1 MTSTQKR
8 GGGVLKFVTCLQVLL
23 FLDLFFTFA
32 DRGGG
37 GSGLGVIKLV
47 IFSMAFI
54 AITFVKM
61 ITFIIITAFRIYRYL
76 I

>member
-32 DRGGG
+32 DGGGGG

-47 IFSMAFI
+47 IFCGSHKCM
-54 AITFVKM
+54 TP
-61 ITFIIITAFRIYRYL
+61 
-76 I
+76 

>member
-37 GSGLGVIKLV
+37 VGGGLGVIKLV
-47 IFSMAFI
+47 IFCGSHKCM
-54 AITFVKM
+54 TP
-61 ITFIIITAFRIYRYL
+61 
-76 I
+76 

>member
-32 DRGGG
+32 DGGG
-37 GSGLGVIKLV
+37 GGGGVIKLV
-47 IFSMAFI
+47 IFCGSHKYM
-54 AITFVKM
+54 TP
-61 ITFIIITAFRIYRYL
+61 
-76 I
+76 

>member
-37 GSGLGVIKLV
+37 GVGGGLGVIKLV
-47 IFSMAFI
+47 IFCGSHKCM
-54 AITFVKM
+54 TP
-61 ITFIIITAFRIYRYL
+61 
-76 I
+76 